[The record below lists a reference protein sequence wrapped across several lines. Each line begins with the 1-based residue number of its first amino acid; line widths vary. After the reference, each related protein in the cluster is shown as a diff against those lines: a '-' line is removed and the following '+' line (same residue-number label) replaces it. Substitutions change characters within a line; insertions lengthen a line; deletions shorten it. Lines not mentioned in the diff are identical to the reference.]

1 MSYVAIGAMLGGWWF
16 RERRRWGKP
25 TGYQDYDGKRKVNMV
40 GKLGGDGI
48 VEVDVGLGQTLL
60 RNLKFIQ
67 TRS

>member
-1 MSYVAIGAMLGGWWF
+1 
-16 RERRRWGKP
+16 
-25 TGYQDYDGKRKVNMV
+25 MV